1 MTVCVIHI
9 DFFNETCIQCKK
21 EYAEL
26 MNARRRL
33 ATLDRKKMMRFIEA
47 AFGSLRG
54 DFGKGSSEEYVEK
67 LRKSC

>member
-1 MTVCVIHI
+1 MERII
-9 DFFNETCIQCKK
+9 ISKK

-47 AFGSLRG
+47 AFGALREE
-54 DFGKGSSEEYVEK
+54 FGKESS
-67 LRKSC
+67 